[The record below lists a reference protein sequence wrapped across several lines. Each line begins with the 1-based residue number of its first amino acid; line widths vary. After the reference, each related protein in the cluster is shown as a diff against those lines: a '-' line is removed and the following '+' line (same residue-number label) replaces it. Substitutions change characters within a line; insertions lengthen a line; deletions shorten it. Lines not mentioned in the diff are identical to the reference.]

1 MLLVKRL
8 CVRNAVKANGVGLE
22 SFFFPCISDY
32 VLKYLKGTLS
42 QSSQYLLKIV
52 ALLESWRAVA
62 RRRLASASSW
72 FCSVFWLHENDFSF
86 SSCGFFFLSLASL
99 NLAPQLPTFCP
110 STSPANYQWHSQNY
124 LQTHSEHFSAKMDPS
139 YKPTYANG

>member
-22 SFFFPCISDY
+22 SFFFPGISDY

-62 RRRLASASSW
+62 RRRLASASS
-72 FCSVFWLHENDFSF
+72 
-86 SSCGFFFLSLASL
+86 
-99 NLAPQLPTFCP
+99 
-110 STSPANYQWHSQNY
+110 
-124 LQTHSEHFSAKMDPS
+124 
-139 YKPTYANG
+139 